1 MINVVVSGL
10 HEDTVVVEIP
20 FTQHHKSHK
29 IEELCKTCLPST
41 ESGHWLSAKVFFTHL
56 TQFPEIGQAGLE
68 LQPIEIGLYNS
79 DQSEARLMMSLL
91 K

>member
-1 MINVVVSGL
+1 MVVSGL
-10 HEDTVVVEIP
+10 HEDIVVIEIP
-20 FTQHHKSHK
+20 FTQHRKSHR

-41 ESGHWLSAKVFFTHL
+41 ESGHWLSAKVFFMHL
-56 TQFPEIGQAGLE
+56 TQFPKRGQASWE

-79 DQSEARLMMSLL
+79 DQSEARVMMSLL